1 MTDDELRFRV
11 IGLGVPIFMLGGVV
25 LLAFMFSARLAKD
38 ARDLE
43 RAAARYEAKTNP
55 HELISLS
62 FPHDES
68 LRLVCRAGAAPAGA
82 DSVGDA
88 REFVYYF
95 VCNEPSA
102 HEDEKNAKDR

>member
-11 IGLGVPIFMLGGVV
+11 IGLGVPIFMLAGVV
-25 LLAFMFSARLAKD
+25 LLAFMFSARLAKE

-43 RAAARYEAKTNP
+43 RATARYEAQANP
-55 HELISLS
+55 HEIVSLG
-62 FPHDES
+62 FPRDES

-82 DSVGDA
+82 NSVGDA

-95 VCNEPSA
+95 ICNKPSA
-102 HEDEKNAKDR
+102 DQDKDDSRD